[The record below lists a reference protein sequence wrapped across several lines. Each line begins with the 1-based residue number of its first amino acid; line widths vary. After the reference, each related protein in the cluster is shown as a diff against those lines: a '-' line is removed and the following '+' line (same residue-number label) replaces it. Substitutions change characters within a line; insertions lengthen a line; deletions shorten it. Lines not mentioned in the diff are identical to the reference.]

1 MATDLVTLETSKSGR
16 RLISNAEDEMCRRIM
31 ARFVEKTIWRNVFA
45 GQWEEVSQLIWPEH
59 RNTFYYGT
67 WNWPGQKKTQQQVDA
82 SGMLAL
88 HRFSAIAD
96 SLLTPANSE
105 WHSLEANNEY
115 VMKDRQTRVYFDTLT
130 RLLHKFRRNPLA
142 NFRGQNNQNWRSLG
156 AFGNATMLIDAFDG
170 RQYHGYRGTR
180 YKAVPLGET
189 FFGENHQGIVDDVD
203 RWFRLTA
210 RQAAQK
216 WGEEN
221 LPEQLKGAL
230 EKQSEWPFN
239 FIHCVYPRDDYDPG
253 RMDYRGLPFASYYLS
268 IEGMC
273 LMQPPGGYRTFPYAV
288 SRYDQAPRE
297 QYGRGPAQMV
307 LPALKTLN
315 KQKMLFLKQGHRA
328 ADPVLLTA
336 DDGLVS
342 GFDLTPGAM
351 NKGGVSMEGKELV
364 KTLPTGNIQ
373 IAIEM
378 MDAER
383 GIIDDMFLVTLY
395 KVLSEHP
402 NMTATQVIELVN
414 EKGILVAPTL
424 GRQETEYLGPLIERE
439 IDVLNALGLLPPMPP
454 RLREARGEYE
464 IVYTSPL
471 ALSQRAQEAAGFIRT
486 VETAKEIV
494 NITQDQSYLDPFDFD
509 TAIPEIAHIQNVP
522 EHWMADSDAIKAKR
536 QNRAK
541 AQQAQ
546 QQIQAMPAQAAMLK
560 AQSVVAKNQPG
571 LGNQGLGGPQQ
582 ALPQGP
588 QGQ

>member
-1 MATDLVTLETSKSGR
+1 MAYDLVPQNSKSGR
-16 RLISNAEDEMCRRIM
+16 RVVSQAESDFCQSTM
-31 ARFVEKTIWRNVFA
+31 ARFTEKTVWRNVFA
-45 GQWEEVSQLIWPEH
+45 GQWEETSRLIWPEH

-82 SGMLAL
+82 TGMLAL
-88 HRFSAIAD
+88 HRFAAIAD

-105 WHSLEANNEY
+105 WHTLEANNEY

-130 RLLHKFRRNPLA
+130 RLLHKYRRNPLA
-142 NFRGQNNQNWRSLG
+142 NFRGQNNMNWRSLG
-156 AFGNATMLIDAFDG
+156 GFGNATMYIDAFDG
-170 RQYHGYRGTR
+170 RHYHGFRGTR
-180 YKAVPLGET
+180 YKSIPLGET
-189 FFGENHQGIVDDVD
+189 FFGENHQGIVDDID
-203 RWFRLTA
+203 RWFRFTA

-216 WGEEN
+216 WGEDA
-221 LPEQLKGAL
+221 LPEQIRAALAKG
-230 EKQSEWPFN
+230 SEWPFN
-239 FIHCVYPRDDYDPG
+239 FLHCVHPRDDYDPD
-253 RMDYRGLPFASYYLS
+253 RLDYRGLPFTSYYIS
-268 IEGMC
+268 IEGLC

-315 KQKMLFLKQGHRA
+315 KQKQIFLKQGHRA

-342 GFDLTPGAM
+342 GFDLTPGKL
-351 NKGGVSMEGKELV
+351 NKGGVNADGNPMV
-364 KTLPTGNIQ
+364 QVLPTGKIE

-378 MDAER
+378 MQEER

-424 GRQETEYLGPLIERE
+424 GRQETEYLGPMIERE
-439 IDVLNALGLLPPMPP
+439 IDVLNALRLLPPMPP
-454 RLREARGEYE
+454 RLREAKGEYE

-471 ALSQRAQEAAGFIRT
+471 ALSQRAQEASGFIRT

-494 NITQDQSYLDPFDFD
+494 NITQDPSYLDRFDFD
-509 TAIPEIAHIQNVP
+509 TALPEIAHIQNVP
-522 EHWMADSDAIKAKR
+522 EHWLADDKQVAAKR
-536 QNRAK
+536 QARAK
-541 AQQAQ
+541 AQAAD
-546 QQIQAMPAQAAMLK
+546 QQIKAMPAQAAMMK
-560 AQSVVAKNQPG
+560 AQAVVAKNQPG
-571 LGNQGLGGPQQ
+571 LGTQGIGGPQQ
-582 ALPQGP
+582 PMPQ
-588 QGQ
+588 